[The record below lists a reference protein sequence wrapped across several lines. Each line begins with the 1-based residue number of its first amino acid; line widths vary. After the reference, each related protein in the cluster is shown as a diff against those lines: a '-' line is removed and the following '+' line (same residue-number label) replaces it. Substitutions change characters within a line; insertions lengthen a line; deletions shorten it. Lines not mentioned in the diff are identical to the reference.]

1 MASIRAALEAREE
14 AWLSPFAQRVTQTQG
29 RRMPEEED
37 AVRTA
42 YQRDRDR
49 ILHSKAFRR
58 LKRKTQVFLA
68 PEGDHYRTRL
78 THTLEVMQ
86 ISRTVV
92 RALHLNE
99 DLVEAIT
106 LGHDLGHTPF
116 GHAGERILDEVY
128 SEGFRHFEQSLRVV
142 DKLEHRG
149 AFAGLNL
156 THEVRDGILH
166 HSRGKAVLQGKV
178 AQGPNTLE
186 GQVMSICDAVAYVNH
201 DIDDAVRAGVL
212 DPASLP
218 RDAVALLGDT
228 SSKRIDRL
236 VLGIIQASQEGRI
249 GIEPDVL
256 EALNELRDFL
266 FREVYPC
273 DVINDEM
280 KRAGKLLRELYYDLL
295 ERPVDEILNADP
307 EDSLERRTVDFVA
320 GMTDNFAMHLYET
333 RMLPAPWKG

>member
-1 MASIRAALEAREE
+1 MLEARED
-14 AWLSPFAQRVTQTQG
+14 AWLSPHAQRVLATQG
-29 RRMPEEED
+29 RQAHED
-37 AVRTA
+37 EDDVRTA

-68 PEGDHYRTRL
+68 PDDDHYRTRL

-86 ISRTVV
+86 ITRTVV
-92 RALHLNE
+92 RALRLNE
-99 DLVEAIT
+99 DLAEAIA

-116 GHAGERILDEVY
+116 GHAGERVLDEVF
-128 SEGFRHFEQSLRVV
+128 EGGFRHFEQSLRVV
-142 DKLEHRG
+142 DKLERRG
-149 AFAGLNL
+149 ALHGLNL

-166 HSRGKAVLQGKV
+166 HSRGKAVLQGKT

-186 GQVMSICDAVAYVNH
+186 GQVMSICDAIAYMNH
-201 DIDDAVRAGVL
+201 DIDDAIRAGVL
-212 DPASLP
+212 DPAALP
-218 RDAVALLGDT
+218 REPARALGDT

-236 VLGIIQASQEGRI
+236 VRGLIDGSGDGRI
-249 GIEPDVL
+249 SVVPEVL
-256 EALNELRDFL
+256 EPLNELRDFL

-273 DVINDEM
+273 ETIHREM
-280 KRAGKLLRELYYDLL
+280 LRAGKLLKELYFDLL
-295 ERPVDEILNADP
+295 ERPVGEILNADS

-320 GMTDNFAMHLYET
+320 GMTDNYAMKLYET